1 MYQTEADLSDDSL
14 RDWITTM
21 LPGKLNQED
30 DSNNQ
35 RLLNII
41 SDIFLAHK
49 NDLLNIS
56 DQLRL
61 SKAAGQVLT
70 EIAADYGVT
79 RLDDDDDFLR
89 FQVRLQLLK
98 NHSGVTTNDIKKLI
112 ATVLSIDPS
121 VFDIDGTD
129 NPEEIEVTNIPFDF
143 NSGDKAEIKRKILTN
158 AIQSMLPPEYLLKD
172 LQYAVTANKL
182 LYVAVHAKAYPQ
194 ITVKETI

>member
-1 MYQTEADLSDDSL
+1 MYQTETDLSDDSL

-35 RLLNII
+35 RILNII

-98 NHSGVTTNDIKKLI
+98 NHSGVTTNDLKKLI

-172 LQYAVTANKL
+172 LQYAVTANKP
-182 LYVAVHAKAYPQ
+182 LYVAVHGQAYPQ
-194 ITVKETI
+194 ITVKEMV

>member
-14 RDWITTM
+14 RGWVTTM

-41 SDIFLAHK
+41 GDIFLAHK

-172 LQYAVTANKL
+172 LQYAVTANKP
-182 LYVAVHAKAYPQ
+182 LYVAVHGQAYPQ

>member
-1 MYQTEADLSDDSL
+1 MYQTETDLSDDSL

-158 AIQSMLPPEYLLKD
+158 AIQSMLPPEYLLRD
-172 LQYAVTANKL
+172 LQYAVTANKP
-182 LYVAVHAKAYPQ
+182 LYVAVHGQAYPQ

>member
-1 MYQTEADLSDDSL
+1 MYQTEADLSNDSL
-14 RDWITTM
+14 RDWITAM

-56 DQLRL
+56 GQLRL

-172 LQYAVTANKL
+172 LQYAVTANKP
-182 LYVAVHAKAYPQ
+182 LYVAVHAQAYSQ

>member
-1 MYQTEADLSDDSL
+1 MYQTETDLSDDSL

-35 RLLNII
+35 RMLNII

-70 EIAADYGVT
+70 EIAGDYGVT

-129 NPEEIEVTNIPFDF
+129 NPEEIEVSNIPFDF

-172 LQYAVTANKL
+172 LQYAVTANKP
-182 LYVAVHAKAYPQ
+182 LYVAVHGQAYPQ
-194 ITVKETI
+194 ITVKEMV

>member
-14 RDWITTM
+14 RGWVTTM

-70 EIAADYGVT
+70 EIADDYGVT

-129 NPEEIEVTNIPFDF
+129 NPEEIEVANIPFDF

-172 LQYAVTANKL
+172 LQYAVTANKP
-182 LYVAVHAKAYPQ
+182 LYLAVHGQAYPQ